1 MYRELEG
8 VHVDF
13 LIKLTGQKATRQGGG
28 TWRSVAAAR
37 VIKEAGIQTLG
48 TYIDK
53 RQATVA
59 EWVALR
65 SILEICDREKVYKV
79 GGRRR
84 GPWWRQTADQEQLS
98 ATLEDI
104 LAASM
109 ARRW

>member
-1 MYRELEG
+1 MSRKLEG
-8 VHVDF
+8 VPVGF
-13 LIKLTGQKATRQGGG
+13 LIQLTGQKAARQGGG
-28 TWRSVAAAR
+28 TWRSVASAR
-37 VIKEAGIQTLG
+37 VLNEAVIQTLG

-104 LAASM
+104 LAAAR